1 MSANREEYI
10 ISLIDQGVS
19 RGLKDI
25 SRTVTDLRS
34 KMGGLDTTVQQTS
47 GGMSSLS
54 KMALRFGAVAG
65 IGYLGKQIVELGTG
79 MEQTKVAFS
88 TFMGDADKANVLIGQ
103 LNEFAN
109 ITPFDNAEVLKSGQ
123 MLLSAGL
130 AADEVNG
137 SLRMIGD
144 IASGVAMPLEDL
156 SQIYMKAMNKGKL
169 QAEELNQ
176 MSERGIPLMQ
186 ELARMTGK
194 SKGEIYKL
202 AETGAITSNI
212 VKQAFENMTGA
223 GGMYHNMMDKQ
234 SQTVGGRFST
244 LIGKLQTIGIAIGE
258 ALLPVL
264 GALADFATMIIS
276 NGKLL
281 KDIAIIVGV
290 VTAAFLAF
298 KIAMWASALAT
309 SGMTIAQTLLN
320 LAMTLNPI
328 GLVIAAIALLVAGVM
343 LAINHFESWGQV
355 FLMLLGPVGL
365 LISFFKRLYDG
376 WDKVKKGFSTGGLLG
391 GLKALGR
398 VLLDTILS
406 PIQKIADFLGFDSA
420 IEGIKNLKK
429 ASGIEEPPNVKMNK
443 SLGFLTKNNILAND
457 NLHGFGTMLNFNP
470 ANKNIQ
476 KTQRTVDGG
485 LKIEAVSKLKKAKKA
500 SNISSGLSEI
510 QNGAPKTFN
519 INIGSLIKEQS
530 FTQVK
535 DLSDIKN
542 IIKDEVSK
550 LLLGVVNNVQTT

>member
-34 KMGGLDTTVQQTS
+34 KMGGLDSTVQQTS

-65 IGYLGKQIVELGTG
+65 IGYLGKQIWDLGTG

-88 TFMGDADKANVLIGQ
+88 TFMGDAEKANVLIGQ

-130 AADEVNG
+130 GADQVTE

-144 IASGVAMPLEDL
+144 VASGVAMPLEDL

-202 AETGAITSNI
+202 AETGAITSDI
-212 VKQAFENMTGA
+212 VQQAFQNMTGA

-258 ALLPVL
+258 SLLPVI
-264 GALADFATMIIS
+264 GAFVDFGVLIIS
-276 NGKLL
+276 NKSLL
-281 KDIAIIVGV
+281 KDLAIVVGILSG
-290 VTAAFLAF
+290 AFLVY
-298 KIAMWASALAT
+298 KIA
-309 SGMTIAQTLLN
+309 TIAATLWTGGFSASMAALN
-320 LAMTLNPI
+320 VILYANPI
-328 GLVIAAIALLVAGVM
+328 GLVIAAIAILVTGVV
-343 LAINHFESWGQV
+343 LAIRHFDTWGQTLL
-355 FLMLLGPVGL
+355 FLMGPFGR
-365 LISFFKRLYDG
+365 LISFIKRLYDG
-376 WDKVKKGFSTGGLLG
+376 WEKVKKGFSSGGLIG
-391 GLKALGR
+391 GLKEIGR
-398 VLLDTILS
+398 ILLDTVLS
-406 PIQKIADFLGFDSA
+406 PLEKIAELLGFDSA
-420 IEGIKNLKK
+420 VEGIKKLKR
-429 ASGIEEPPNVKMNK
+429 ASGIDEASNVNGGETVTAVTGMGLLPEKEFSGLDWIRK
-443 SLGFLTKNNILAND
+443 IAPKVQTEKE
-457 NLHGFGTMLNFNP
+457 
-470 ANKNIQ
+470 
-476 KTQRTVDGG
+476 RTPDGG
-485 LKIEAVSKLKKAKKA
+485 LQLNAVSKIKKTKKA

>member
-34 KMGGLDTTVQQTS
+34 KMGGLDSTVQQTT

-54 KMALRFGAVAG
+54 KLALRFGAVAG
-65 IGYLGKQIVELGTG
+65 IGYLGKQIWDLGTG

-88 TFMGDADKANVLIGQ
+88 TFMGDAEKANTLIGQ

-130 AADEVNG
+130 AGDEVTE

-144 IASGVAMPLEDL
+144 VASGVAMPLEDL

-202 AETGAITSNI
+202 AETGAITSDI
-212 VKQAFENMTGA
+212 VQQAFQNMTGA

-258 ALLPVL
+258 ALLPVI
-264 GALADFATMIIS
+264 GAFVDFAVLIVS
-276 NGKLL
+276 NKKLL
-281 KDIAIIVGV
+281 KDLAIVVGILSG
-290 VTAAFLAF
+290 AFLVY
-298 KIAMWASALAT
+298 KIA
-309 SGMTIAQTLLN
+309 TIAATLWTGGFTASMASLN
-320 LAMTLNPI
+320 AILYANPI
-328 GLVIAAIALLVAGVM
+328 GLVIAAIAILVTGVV
-343 LAINHFESWGQV
+343 LAIRHFDTWGQTLL
-355 FLMLLGPVGL
+355 FLMGPFGR
-365 LISFFKRLYDG
+365 LISFIKRLYDG
-376 WDKVKKGFSTGGLLG
+376 WEKVKKGFSSGGLIG
-391 GLKALGR
+391 GLKEIGR
-398 VLLDTILS
+398 ILLDTVLS
-406 PIQKIADFLGFDSA
+406 PLEKIAELLGFDSA
-420 IEGIKNLKK
+420 VEGIKKLKR
-429 ASGIEEPPNVKMNK
+429 ASGIDEDFRN
-443 SLGFLTKNNILAND
+443 G
-457 NLHGFGTMLNFNP
+457 G
-470 ANKNIQ
+470 
-476 KTQRTVDGG
+476 KTVTAVTGMGLLPEKEFSGLDWIRKVAPKVQTEKERTPDGG
-485 LKIEAVSKLKKAKKA
+485 LQLNAVSKIKKTKKA

>member
-1 MSANREEYI
+1 
-10 ISLIDQGVS
+10 
-19 RGLKDI
+19 
-25 SRTVTDLRS
+25 
-34 KMGGLDTTVQQTS
+34 MGGLDSTVQQTS

-54 KMALRFGAVAG
+54 KLALRFGAVAG
-65 IGYLGKQIVELGTG
+65 IGYLGKQIWDLGTG

-88 TFMGDADKANVLIGQ
+88 TFMGDAEAANTLIGQ

-130 AADEVNG
+130 AGDEVTE

-144 IASGVAMPLEDL
+144 VASGVAMPLEDL

-202 AETGAITSNI
+202 AETGAITSDI
-212 VKQAFENMTGA
+212 VQQAFQNMTGA

-234 SQTVGGRFST
+234 SKTVGGRFST

-258 ALLPVL
+258 ALLPVI
-264 GALADFATMIIS
+264 GAFVDFAVLIVS
-276 NGKLL
+276 NKKLL
-281 KDIAIIVGV
+281 KDLAIVVGILSG
-290 VTAAFLAF
+290 AFLVY
-298 KIAMWASALAT
+298 KIA
-309 SGMTIAQTLLN
+309 TIAATLWTGGFTASMASLN
-320 LAMTLNPI
+320 AILYANPI
-328 GLVIAAIALLVAGVM
+328 GLVIAAIAILVTGVV
-343 LAINHFESWGQV
+343 LAIRHFDTWGQTLL
-355 FLMLLGPVGL
+355 FLMGPFGR
-365 LISFFKRLYDG
+365 LISFIKRLYDG
-376 WDKVKKGFSTGGLLG
+376 WEKVKKGFSSGSLIG
-391 GLKALGR
+391 GLKEIGR
-398 VLLDTILS
+398 ILLDTVLS
-406 PIQKIADFLGFDSA
+406 PLEKIAELLGFDSA
-420 IEGIKNLKK
+420 VEGIKKLKR
-429 ASGIEEPPNVKMNK
+429 ASGIDEDFRN
-443 SLGFLTKNNILAND
+443 G
-457 NLHGFGTMLNFNP
+457 G
-470 ANKNIQ
+470 
-476 KTQRTVDGG
+476 KTVTAVTGMGLLPEKEFSGLDWIRKVAPKVQTEKERTPDGG
-485 LKIEAVSKLKKAKKA
+485 LQLNAVSKIKKTKKA

>member
-1 MSANREEYI
+1 MSSNREEYI

-34 KMGGLDTTVQQTS
+34 KMGGLDSTVQQTT

-54 KMALRFGAVAG
+54 KLALRFGAVAG
-65 IGYLGKQIVELGTG
+65 IGYLGKQIWDLGTG

-88 TFMGDADKANVLIGQ
+88 TFMGDAEKANTLIGQ

-130 AADEVNG
+130 AGDEVTE

-176 MSERGIPLMQ
+176 MSERGIPLMA

-194 SKGEIYKL
+194 SKGEIFKL
-202 AETGAITSNI
+202 AETGAITSDI
-212 VKQAFENMTGA
+212 VQQAFQNMTGA

-258 ALLPVL
+258 ALLPVI
-264 GALADFATMIIS
+264 GAFVNFAVLIVS
-276 NGKLL
+276 NKKLL
-281 KDIAIIVGV
+281 KDLAIVVGILSG
-290 VTAAFLAF
+290 AFLVY
-298 KIAMWASALAT
+298 KIA
-309 SGMTIAQTLLN
+309 TIAATLWTGGFAASMASLN
-320 LAMTLNPI
+320 AILYANPI
-328 GLVIAAIALLVAGVM
+328 GLVIAAIAILVTGVV
-343 LAINHFESWGQV
+343 LAIRHFETWGQTLL
-355 FLMLLGPVGL
+355 FLMGPFGMI
-365 LISFFKRLYDG
+365 ISFIKRFYDG
-376 WDKVKKGFSTGGLLG
+376 WAKVKKGFSSGGIIG
-391 GLKALGR
+391 GLKEIGR
-398 VLLDTILS
+398 ILLDTVLS
-406 PIQKIADFLGFDSA
+406 PLEKIADFLGFDSA
-420 IEGIKNLKK
+420 VEGIKKLKR
-429 ASGIEEPPNVKMNK
+429 ASGIDEDLRNGGKTVTAVTGMGLLPEKKFSGLDYIRKIAPKVQTENK
-443 SLGFLTKNNILAND
+443 
-457 NLHGFGTMLNFNP
+457 
-470 ANKNIQ
+470 
-476 KTQRTVDGG
+476 RTADGG
-485 LKIEAVSKLKKAKKA
+485 LQLNAVSKIKKTKKA

>member
-34 KMGGLDTTVQQTS
+34 KMGGLDSTVQQTS

-65 IGYLGKQIVELGTG
+65 IGYLGKQIWDLGTG

-88 TFMGDADKANVLIGQ
+88 TFMGDADKANTLIGQ

-130 AADEVNG
+130 AGDEVTE

-144 IASGVAMPLEDL
+144 VASGVAMPLEDL

-194 SKGEIYKL
+194 SKGEVYKL
-202 AETGAITSNI
+202 AETGAITSDI
-212 VKQAFENMTGA
+212 VQQAFQNMTGA

-234 SQTVGGRFST
+234 SKTVGGRFST

-258 ALLPVL
+258 ALLPVI
-264 GALADFATMIIS
+264 GAFVDFGVLIIS
-276 NGKLL
+276 NKKLL
-281 KDIAIIVGV
+281 KDLAIVVGILSG
-290 VTAAFLAF
+290 AFLVY
-298 KIAMWASALAT
+298 KIA
-309 SGMTIAQTLLN
+309 TIAATLWTGGFTASMASLN
-320 LAMTLNPI
+320 AILYANPI
-328 GLVIAAIALLVAGVM
+328 GLVIAAIAILVTGVV
-343 LAINHFESWGQV
+343 LAIRHFDTWGQTLL
-355 FLMLLGPVGL
+355 FLMGPFGR
-365 LISFFKRLYDG
+365 LISFIKRLYDG
-376 WDKVKKGFSTGGLLG
+376 WEKVKKGFSSGGLIG
-391 GLKALGR
+391 GLKEIGR
-398 VLLDTILS
+398 ILLDTVLS
-406 PIQKIADFLGFDSA
+406 PLEKIAELLGFDSA
-420 IEGIKNLKK
+420 VEGIKKLKR
-429 ASGIEEPPNVKMNK
+429 ASGIDEDFRN
-443 SLGFLTKNNILAND
+443 G
-457 NLHGFGTMLNFNP
+457 G
-470 ANKNIQ
+470 
-476 KTQRTVDGG
+476 KTVTAVTGMGLLPEKEFSGLDWIRKIAPKVQTEKERTPDGG
-485 LKIEAVSKLKKAKKA
+485 LQLNAVSKIKKTKKA

>member
-34 KMGGLDTTVQQTS
+34 KMGGLDSTVQQTS

-65 IGYLGKQIVELGTG
+65 IGYLGKQIWDLGTG

-88 TFMGDADKANVLIGQ
+88 TFMGDADKANTLIGQ

-130 AADEVNG
+130 AGDEVTE

-144 IASGVAMPLEDL
+144 VASGVAMPLEDL

-202 AETGAITSNI
+202 AETGAITSDI
-212 VKQAFENMTGA
+212 VQQAFQNMTGA

-258 ALLPVL
+258 ALLPVI
-264 GALADFATMIIS
+264 GAFVDFAVLIVS
-276 NGKLL
+276 NKKLL
-281 KDIAIIVGV
+281 KDLAIVVGILSG
-290 VTAAFLAF
+290 AFLVY
-298 KIAMWASALAT
+298 KIA
-309 SGMTIAQTLLN
+309 TIAATLWTGGFTASMASLN
-320 LAMTLNPI
+320 AILYANPI
-328 GLVIAAIALLVAGVM
+328 GLVIAAIAILVTGVV
-343 LAINHFESWGQV
+343 LAIRHFDTWGQTLL
-355 FLMLLGPVGL
+355 FLMGPFGR
-365 LISFFKRLYDG
+365 LISFIKRLYDG
-376 WDKVKKGFSTGGLLG
+376 WEKVKKGFSSGGLIG
-391 GLKALGR
+391 GLKEIGR
-398 VLLDTILS
+398 ILLDTILS
-406 PIQKIADFLGFDSA
+406 PLEKIAELLGFDSA
-420 IEGIKNLKK
+420 VEGIKKLKRE
-429 ASGIEEPPNVKMNK
+429 SGIAEDFRN
-443 SLGFLTKNNILAND
+443 G
-457 NLHGFGTMLNFNP
+457 G
-470 ANKNIQ
+470 
-476 KTQRTVDGG
+476 KTVTAVTGMGLLPEKEFSGLDWIRKVAPKVQTEKERTADGG
-485 LKIEAVSKLKKAKKA
+485 LQLNAVSKIKKTKKA